1 MFKITQNYGKVAAMA
16 IQSVSIFEITNIWL
30 LKDKKNVINKNIEKY
45 RSQYRPLRNSTN
57 YIGPMN
63 ISNNNF
69 CPPFTIT

>member
-16 IQSVSIFEITNIWL
+16 IQGVSIFEITNVWL